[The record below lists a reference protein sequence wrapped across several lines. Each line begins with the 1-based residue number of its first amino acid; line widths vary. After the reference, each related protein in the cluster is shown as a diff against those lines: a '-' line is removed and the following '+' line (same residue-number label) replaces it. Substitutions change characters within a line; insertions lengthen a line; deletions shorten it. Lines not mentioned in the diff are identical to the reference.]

1 MGVPPFLFFPL
12 LFLIPPFFFLI
23 SFPPPPLSLHLI
35 RYSTILL
42 LFSQDSLFPNPPP
55 PFPFSK
61 LPVVYRSRGY
71 QVSLTY
77 PLFTP
82 FPKSGSF
89 WFTHRHTHNPFH
101 SMPEPSPNH
110 YREDS
115 LYPDPSVPDS
125 ALLPSTHFRAA
136 SSTTTTTNT
145 TNTTTTNPSSPPTTD
160 PPATSTTFSGSVV
173 GSISRRNR
181 RSFAALAQKTTS
193 ALASLST
200 ISTISQPPTYNTPS
214 TLRSS
219 NSSGSLS
226 KLTRS
231 STSTP
236 LTPPLDGDPYEQLPA
251 SRSVSPEPSSH
262 RRRLTLQRAPTPPHD
277 SRLPSGAAPIAPAK
291 MHQTS
296 SRLLRM
302 TEDERPFTKVGF
314 GDERLAIPRTE
325 RKRERAGTMGE
336 TRIAIKPRL

>member
-1 MGVPPFLFFPL
+1 
-12 LFLIPPFFFLI
+12 
-23 SFPPPPLSLHLI
+23 
-35 RYSTILL
+35 
-42 LFSQDSLFPNPPP
+42 
-55 PFPFSK
+55 
-61 LPVVYRSRGY
+61 
-71 QVSLTY
+71 
-77 PLFTP
+77 
-82 FPKSGSF
+82 
-89 WFTHRHTHNPFH
+89 
-101 SMPEPSPNH
+101 MPEPPANH
-110 YREDS
+110 YRDES
-115 LYPDPSVPDS
+115 LSGPSVPDS
-125 ALLPSTHFRAA
+125 TLPPSTRFRAA
-136 SSTTTTTNT
+136 SSTNTTTTTTTTTNLAF
-145 TNTTTTNPSSPPTTD
+145 PPTTD

-200 ISTISQPPTYNTPS
+200 ISTIPQPPTYNTPS

-231 STSTP
+231 SASTP
-236 LTPPLDGDPYEQLPA
+236 LTPPFDGDPYEQLPA
-251 SRSVSPEPSSH
+251 SRSVSPEPSLH
-262 RRRLTLQRAPTPPHD
+262 RRRLTLQRAPTPPND

-314 GDERLAIPRTE
+314 GDERLTIPRTE
-325 RKRERAGTMGE
+325 RNREQIKTMGE
-336 TRIAIKPRL
+336 MGNSIKQKVVIEG